1 MNEGVREGMKDEQS
15 ETRVVFTRKWFTVR
29 EVADQLGYGETK
41 VRMLIAQGRIRS
53 LKDGRSRRVLPQWV
67 DEYVELC
74 AEQSEM
80 GVA

>member
-1 MNEGVREGMKDEQS
+1 MRDDQT

-29 EVADQLGYGETK
+29 EVAEQLGYGETK

>member
-1 MNEGVREGMKDEQS
+1 MNEGARGMKDDQT

>member
-1 MNEGVREGMKDEQS
+1 MKDNQT

-29 EVADQLGYGETK
+29 EVAEQLGYGETK

>member
-1 MNEGVREGMKDEQS
+1 MKDDQT

-53 LKDGRSRRVLPQWV
+53 LKDGRSRRVLPQWL

-74 AEQSEM
+74 AEESEM

>member
-1 MNEGVREGMKDEQS
+1 MKDDQS

-29 EVADQLGYGETK
+29 EVAEQLGYGETK

-53 LKDGRSRRVLPQWV
+53 LKDGRSRRILPQWI
-67 DEYVELC
+67 DEYIELC
-74 AEQSEM
+74 AEESEM

>member
-1 MNEGVREGMKDEQS
+1 MKADRS

-53 LKDGRSRRVLPQWV
+53 LKDGRSRRILPQWI
-67 DEYVELC
+67 DEYIELC
-74 AEQSEM
+74 AEESEM

>member
-1 MNEGVREGMKDEQS
+1 MKDDQT

-29 EVADQLGYGETK
+29 EVAEQLGYGETK

>member
-1 MNEGVREGMKDEQS
+1 MSKGVKDMRDDQT

-29 EVADQLGYGETK
+29 EVAEQLGYGETK

>member
-1 MNEGVREGMKDEQS
+1 MRDDQT

>member
-1 MNEGVREGMKDEQS
+1 MKDDQTES
-15 ETRVVFTRKWFTVR
+15 RVVFTRKWFTVR

>member
-1 MNEGVREGMKDEQS
+1 MKDDPN
-15 ETRVVFTRKWFTVR
+15 ETRVVFARKWFTVR
-29 EVADQLGYGETK
+29 EVAEQLGYGETK